1 MAPSTIPSMWVN
13 REGTDDELAIG
24 THEDGLYEIML
35 DLCPPGGVFMD
46 VGAHV
51 GRYTIRLAL
60 EGRTVIAVEGNPST
74 VETLLEN
81 VGRFGVQ
88 DRVRV
93 IQAIA
98 WDHPANLTMVEP
110 YPESGSTFF
119 LTDPMGVW
127 VGTPLDRLD
136 IQRMAPVSLVKID
149 VEGAEAR
156 CLRGMLKLLRR
167 DRPRLII
174 ELHEVIQP
182 GIRGEVEGLLDELG
196 YRHRT
201 GFSYEGS
208 DYLQG
213 MP

>member
-1 MAPSTIPSMWVN
+1 MWVN

-35 DLCPPGGVFMD
+35 DLCAVGSMFMD
-46 VGAHV
+46 IGAHV
-51 GRYTIRLAL
+51 GRYTVRMAL
-60 EGRTVIAVEGNPST
+60 EGRTVIAIEGNPST

-81 VGRFGVQ
+81 VGRFGVG

-98 WDHPANLTMVEP
+98 WDFPVNLKMIEP
-110 YPESGSTFF
+110 YPESGSTSF
-119 LTDPMGVW
+119 LADPMGVW
-127 VGTPLDRLD
+127 VGTPIDHLD
-136 IQRMAPVSLVKID
+136 IGRMAPVDLVKID

-156 CLRGMLKLLRR
+156 VLRGMRKLLVR
-167 DRPRLII
+167 DRPRLIV
-174 ELHEVIQP
+174 ELHDSLVP
-182 GIRGEVEGLLDELG
+182 GVRGEVEGLLDELS
-196 YRHRT
+196 YRHRIA
-201 GFSYEGS
+201 FEYEGS